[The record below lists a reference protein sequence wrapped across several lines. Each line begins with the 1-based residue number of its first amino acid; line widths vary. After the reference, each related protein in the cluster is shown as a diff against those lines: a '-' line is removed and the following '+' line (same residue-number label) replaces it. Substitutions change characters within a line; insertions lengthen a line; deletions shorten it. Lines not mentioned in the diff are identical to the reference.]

1 MENIF
6 ATVAVITF
14 IAFVVG
20 LIKPSLVLMPN
31 RKKSSFIYLLAFF
44 ASITIGSQL
53 YPTHNSTTL
62 KSTEKTNQEP
72 QEERKEKHSDKKF
85 KYASK
90 TLKEYRNE
98 PQYERKEIVENYVS
112 YKDIPETET
121 DDFYSCLSQISYT
134 KSGDLKL
141 GDVLGWC
148 YADYTQ
154 DPKSLTNRIN
164 FDEFMSKFSGWDGS
178 YRPLEKIIKENMHD
192 ESTYKHVETTYR
204 LILDKNPHAVIETT
218 FKGSNAYGGIV
229 KQTIS
234 ANVDIKTGQ
243 IINIISK

>member
-1 MENIF
+1 M
-6 ATVAVITF
+6 AVIKCKECKKEVSSSAKVCPHCGVKNPGMGPLE
-14 IAFVVG
+14 ILIG
-20 LIKPSLVLMPN
+20 LAVLAIICAV
-31 RKKSSFIYLLAFF
+31 IYYLF
-44 ASITIGSQL
+44 GS
-53 YPTHNSTTL
+53 TESNKTNSTVT
-62 KSTEKTNQEP
+62 TEAT
-72 QEERKEKHSDKKF
+72 EEISKPAAKEF

-98 PQYERKEIVENYVS
+98 PQYERKEIVEDYVS
-112 YKDIPETET
+112 YKDISETET
-121 DDFYSCLSQISYT
+121 DNFYSCLSQISYT

-148 YADYTQ
+148 YTDYTQ
-154 DPKSLTNRIN
+154 DPKSLTNHIN

-218 FKGSNAYGGIV
+218 FRGSNAYGGIV

-243 IINIISK
+243 IIDIISK